1 MKTPEEIKKG
11 LECCQTIVCCGI
23 CPYHDIGEIAAEC
36 TATLTGDAFELI
48 KQLES
53 SLAQVEKERDAAVSD
68 MRTAVKT
75 NAVCIACK
83 HDRPFDNNCEENDF
97 DCANCKSPCMCQ
109 SCHLGNN
116 YEWRGICAE
125 NSKEE

>member
-1 MKTPEEIKKG
+1 MKMPDEIKKG
-11 LECCQTIVCCGI
+11 LEYCHSAKPCADCSYDKRDFPHCVRR
-23 CPYHDIGEIAAEC
+23 
-36 TATLTGDAFELI
+36 LLGDALDGY

-53 SLAQVEKERDAAVSD
+53 LLAQAERERDAAVSD
-68 MRTAVKT
+68 MRTEVKT

-109 SCHLGNN
+109 SCHLGSN

-125 NSKEE
+125 NSKEEN